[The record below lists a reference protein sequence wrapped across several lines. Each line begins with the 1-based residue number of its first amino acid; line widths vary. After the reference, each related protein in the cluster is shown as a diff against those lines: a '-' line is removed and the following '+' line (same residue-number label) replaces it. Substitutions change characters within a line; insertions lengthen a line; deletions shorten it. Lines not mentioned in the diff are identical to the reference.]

1 MKGRSGFTL
10 LEVLVSLAIFV
21 AAFASLSQLFT
32 LGSRAAVQAAL
43 ETQATVRAE
52 AKMAEV
58 LAGVESMEASEAM
71 PFEDDPNWSWAL
83 AVNEGPHTDLFEL
96 TVTVAFQS
104 GVGQAEMTYSLVRFR
119 RDPQLALDI
128 EEAAAAAED
137 GS

>member
-83 AVNEGPHTDLFEL
+83 EVNEGPHADLFEL
-96 TVTVAFQS
+96 TVTVAFQPN
-104 GVGQAEMTYSLVRFR
+104 VGQAEMTYSLVRFR

>member
-58 LAGVESMEASEAM
+58 LAGVESMEAAEAM

-83 AVNEGPHTDLFEL
+83 EVNEGPHADLFEL
-96 TVTVAFQS
+96 TVTVALQPN
-104 GVGQAEMTYSLVRFR
+104 VGQAEMTYSLVRFR

>member
-43 ETQATVRAE
+43 ETQAE

-96 TVTVAFQS
+96 TVTVAFQP

>member
-58 LAGVESMEASEAM
+58 WPVSNRWKPRRRCRLR
-71 PFEDDPNWSWAL
+71 
-83 AVNEGPHTDLFEL
+83 T
-96 TVTVAFQS
+96 TRT
-104 GVGQAEMTYSLVRFR
+104 GVGRWRSTRGHTPTCSSL
-119 RDPQLALDI
+119 P
-128 EEAAAAAED
+128 
-137 GS
+137 

>member
-1 MKGRSGFTL
+1 MKCRSGFTL
-10 LEVLVSLAIFV
+10 LEVIVSLAIFV

-43 ETQATVRAE
+43 ETQAVVRAD
-52 AKMAEV
+52 AKMSEV

-71 PFEDDPNWSWAL
+71 PFEDDPNWSWTL
-83 AVNEGPHTDLFEL
+83 EVNEGPHTDLFEL

-104 GVGQAEMTYSLVRFR
+104 GVGPAEMNYSLVRFR
-119 RDPQLALDI
+119 RDPQLALDV
-128 EEAAAAAED
+128 EEAAAEAED